1 MEIEEDLNLKIL
13 DDVKRVYLQSFDYIK
28 NGISNSFDSDKKLST
43 DDDID
48 LSRITFLYKFIQVN
62 PNPLL
67 VNEKTQAKR
76 CIFQGEYLYGKKK
89 ILFNIIAKN
98 LEIESE
104 LISFFKKPYQCY
116 IMHNVQVFQMLNK
129 SSNMIGNAISSVKQ
143 SQDII
148 QNLMDSQLYY
158 VVDESSQVLED
169 DSMDFISTLTR
180 LSDSFTSN
188 EFVFETNYSIQISQM
203 PKPLN
208 TTHFK
213 LLQPKVV
220 NSFEGVIL
228 QVQEGKNILQIEELI
243 DQVYL
248 NSRRDR
254 FYILKV
260 ANGKNYMDFIDVYLI
275 YDNEDQEAKQQL
287 QFYLQPFQRILIFQ
301 SLKHFNKNLKLF
313 MVSFFYSSGV
323 QTNNSNVKNFLVSHK
338 GVEFFSRF
346 DIQKNELLC
355 KDLIKSYNKLPLSNI
370 SKLLEDEGVMI
381 RSNMKFQVR
390 VKKVK
395 YFKIRLNCLNCKQE
409 WTVGLKNCINCKE
422 QQNYISYN
430 IQVLVQDQHF
440 LEQQAYLYLYD
451 DLAAQFFNISENE
464 KKELHNHLIKNE
476 TFIQLYYSF
485 NKDYPL
491 SIIKFKDK
499 IFNKDI
505 TNCIVAFPFAD
516 IDNKIFNQQ
525 QQIIQDENIRVE
537 SEKFIQKFTDD
548 NNSQE
553 GKLYY
558 EKFKSKNKQQIFV
571 NGTYISTNYTQGQK
585 ICLKPIPCLRVM
597 YVFPQEEIKLQA
609 LKIIEEINQLK
620 IQIDQ
625 LNSK

>member
-13 DDVKRVYLQSFDYIK
+13 DDVKKVYLQSFDYLK
-28 NGISNSFDSDKKLST
+28 NGISNSLNSDKQFCP

-48 LSRITFLYKFIQVN
+48 LSRITFLYKFISVN

-67 VNEKTQAKR
+67 VNEKTQGKR
-76 CIFQGEYLYGKKK
+76 RIFQGEYLYGKKK
-89 ILFNIIAKN
+89 IQFNIIAKN

-104 LISFFKKPYQCY
+104 LIQFFKKPYQCY
-116 IMHNVQVFQMLNK
+116 IMHNVQIFQMLNK
-129 SSNMIGNAISSVKQ
+129 SSNQIGNINSGKQ
-143 SQDII
+143 SQDLI
-148 QNLMDSQLYY
+148 QSYTDCQIYY
-158 VVDESSQVLED
+158 VIDESSQVLED

-180 LSDSFTSN
+180 LSDSFASN

-220 NSFEGVIL
+220 NSFEGIIL

-260 ANGKNYMDFIDVYLI
+260 ANGKNYIDFIEVYLV
-275 YDNEDQEAKQQL
+275 YDNEDQEARQQL
-287 QFYLQPFQRILIFQ
+287 QFYLKPFQRILIFQ

-313 MVSFFYSSGV
+313 MISFFYSSGV

-346 DIQKNELLC
+346 DIQKNQSLC
-355 KDLIKSYNKLPLSNI
+355 EDLIKSYNKLPLSNI
-370 SKLLEDEGVMI
+370 SKLLEDEGVLI
-381 RSNMKFQVR
+381 RSHMKFQVR

-422 QQNYISYN
+422 QKNYINYN

-451 DLAAQFFNISENE
+451 DLAAQFFNINENE
-464 KKELHNHLIKNE
+464 KKELHLHLSKNE

-505 TNCIVAFPFAD
+505 TNSIVAYPFAD
-516 IDNKIFNQQ
+516 TDNKIFNSQ
-525 QQIIQDENIRVE
+525 QQIIQDETLRLE
-537 SEKFIQKFTDD
+537 SEKFIQNFTEDH
-548 NNSQE
+548 NPQE
-553 GKLYY
+553 KLYY
-558 EKFKSKNKQQIFV
+558 EKFKSKHKQQVFV
-571 NGTYISTNYTQGQK
+571 NGTYISTNYSQGQK

-597 YVFPQEEIKLQA
+597 HVFPQQDVKLSA